1 MLIQTFLFKINRSQ
15 ITQTNVHLIITDSR
29 RRCLPESRWP
39 VLASEGDDLSF
50 LLTITKHHL
59 TKPAIPCSD
68 SDTELREWVSGLLH
82 TSCINAVCTMD
93 IIKKSGCEN
102 KEVSQ
107 HAPRHNSAHRW
118 QHVSLPSLCVLLCAP
133 GWVIQATTQE
143 VENHN
148 KRVSHRGQLCS

>member
-50 LLTITKHHL
+50 LLTITIHHL

-68 SDTELREWVSGLLH
+68 SDTELRECQPCCSLHDGYNKKRVGVKTQKCHNMHQGTTLH
-82 TSCINAVCTMD
+82 TDANRLAYPACAFC
-93 IIKKSGCEN
+93 
-102 KEVSQ
+102 
-107 HAPRHNSAHRW
+107 
-118 QHVSLPSLCVLLCAP
+118 SL
-133 GWVIQATTQE
+133 
-143 VENHN
+143 
-148 KRVSHRGQLCS
+148 KRVRLVE